1 MLTGSGNCKHSKEL
15 WFKILCQ
22 HITILKY
29 LFLVS
34 IYQHKADA
42 FQIYFFDSSCN
53 VYHTFCKFWFY
64 ISLPQASIDL
74 VKLLLISFNYVPLIT
89 YTKMWLGEKLGEL
102 SRLQTPRWWELADN
116 VVADRLIVQMG
127 GQEEGTGCGSVGLS
141 CKRRRDITPNE
152 DWLSCAAN

>member
-15 WFKILCQ
+15 WFKILYQ
-22 HITILKY
+22 QITILKY
-29 LFLVS
+29 LFLVE
-34 IYQHKADA
+34 ADA
-42 FQIYFFDSSCN
+42 SQLYFFDSSCN

-64 ISLPQASIDL
+64 ISLPQTSIDL

-127 GQEEGTGCGSVGLS
+127 GQEEGHWLWLCGVKLQKK
-141 CKRRRDITPNE
+141 KRYNTEWRLTVM
-152 DWLSCAAN
+152 CC